1 MKLKC
6 KRASASE
13 AGGEMFQVLFEVNPE
28 QEYGPY
34 VLIQRAWL
42 EAEEGAASPYYV
54 ETHEE
59 CLIGQY
65 ATLEEELSKN
75 LLILR
80 LPPPT
85 DETIEIDFAT
95 SERGFQEI
103 RHVLDIIPQRDLGEE
118 SNMDRD

>member
-28 QEYGPY
+28 QEGSPY

-42 EAEEGAASPYYV
+42 EEEEGAASPYYV

-59 CLIGQY
+59 RLIGHY
-65 ATLEEELSKN
+65 ATLEAELSRN
-75 LLILR
+75 RLILQ
-80 LPPPT
+80 LPPT
-85 DETIEIDFAT
+85 GETIEIDFTT
-95 SERGFQEI
+95 SESDFQEI
-103 RHVLDIIPQRDLGEE
+103 RHVLGIILQRDLGQE
-118 SNMDRD
+118 SKMDLD

>member
-28 QEYGPY
+28 QEDGPY

-42 EAEEGAASPYYV
+42 EEEEGAASPYYV

-59 CLIGQY
+59 RLIGHY
-65 ATLEEELSKN
+65 STLEAELSRN
-75 LLILR
+75 WLILR

-85 DETIEIDFAT
+85 DETIEIDFTT
-95 SERGFQEI
+95 SERDFQEI
-103 RHVLDIIPQRDLGEE
+103 RHVLGIILQRDLGEE
-118 SNMDRD
+118 SKMDLD